1 MAVVWHSKLTAPVAA
16 HTHLLACTQ
25 VYVSNEDFDILTES
39 GKLADEDGNM
49 TLEHFEISI
58 RQELK
63 SYVDRQIAKQIFL
76 SIHHGPES
84 TTALLQGMKAL
95 VSQRE
100 SNHSGDFARASSSR
114 GESPSNFPGGTESV
128 LQQMQKDQ
136 KSLLLRLHGV
146 RASCLDVSP
155 VL

>member
-1 MAVVWHSKLTAPVAA
+1 MAA
-16 HTHLLACTQ
+16 HTHLFACTQ

-100 SNHSGDFARASSSR
+100 SNQSGDFARASSSR

-128 LQQMQKDQ
+128 LKQMQKDQ

-146 RASCLDVSP
+146 RAGCVPCAVIL
-155 VL
+155 LHRT